1 MYSCHV
7 IMASLKRLRMEAS
20 FSRFLVE
27 NEIFLLTVECLER
40 EHILTKR
47 DFCDVDVV
55 ELMLFSNRGV
65 PIGQIS
71 KLRIMYAEMK
81 GLQKSSADAPT
92 VAALSSQKVQR
103 SKNCNEGRPQ
113 QSTQSPPRLSTT
125 GQQPGI

>member
-1 MYSCHV
+1 
-7 IMASLKRLRMEAS
+7 MASLKRLRMEAS

-27 NEIFLLTVECLER
+27 NEISLLTVECLER
-40 EHILTKR
+40 EDILTKR
-47 DFCDVDVV
+47 DFCDLDVV

-81 GLQKSSADAPT
+81 GLPKSSADAST

-113 QSTQSPPRLSTT
+113 RSTQSQPRLSAT
-125 GQQPGI
+125 GQQNLINTISI